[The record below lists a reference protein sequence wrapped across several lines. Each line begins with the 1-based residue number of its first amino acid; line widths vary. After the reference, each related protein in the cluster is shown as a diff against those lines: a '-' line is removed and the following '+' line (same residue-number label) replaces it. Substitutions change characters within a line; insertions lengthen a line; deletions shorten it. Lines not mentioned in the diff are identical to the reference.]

1 VTIPVRA
8 RVWKDRLSGAWC
20 FAVPTVRA
28 GARPTWE
35 EALSDALA
43 ILAGTYASRP

>member
-1 VTIPVRA
+1 MKA
-8 RVWKDRLSGAWC
+8 RIWKDRLSGAWF
-20 FAVPTVRA
+20 FAVPAVRA

-43 ILAGTYASRP
+43 VLSGTYRERR